1 MEKGGGGRRRRGRA
15 RGRAIEDANAQAASD
30 GRKPC
35 MNCGK
40 RYKLL
45 NNKCWALDV
54 NKNDRPKNY
63 AKTPPGF
70 GNSEN

>member
-1 MEKGGGGRRRRGRA
+1 
-15 RGRAIEDANAQAASD
+15 
-30 GRKPC
+30 